1 FRLDD
6 DTDRY
11 KMTFADFS
19 PVIINTCIG
28 FLCVLLCMFVLI
40 GVCLLVHASAV
51 YHASR
56 RSAKMGLN
64 VELGHDS
71 LFPND
76 YQFAVSYQKSRRQC
90 ALHKASRVWTT
101 QKEHGSAQTVRR
113 PSPYVACGCGC
124 KCFPSLHSI
133 VKCSRADALDVSD
146 TSSNS
151 SGSYNDGKSGN
162 FPDEPPVP
170 RALEVPALRHDFGGH
185 SRSDSVTSSPCSGA
199 SLVRAKAPRAR
210 TVPPRTPT
218 RR

>member
-1 FRLDD
+1 MLSPQGNSEMKCSIFND
-6 DTDRY
+6 
-11 KMTFADFS
+11 DFS
-19 PVIINTCIG
+19 HNI
-28 FLCVLLCMFVLI
+28 LSS
-40 GVCLLVHASAV
+40 LVFF
-51 YHASR
+51 R
-56 RSAKMGLN
+56 
-64 VELGHDS
+64 
-71 LFPND
+71 
-76 YQFAVSYQKSRRQC
+76 
-90 ALHKASRVWTT
+90 
-101 QKEHGSAQTVRR
+101 RR